1 MGIVTA
7 FIDALAGFVRR
18 NPLTVLLIVVLA
30 VGTPA
35 LLRGI
40 ALFIL
45 YFIVGLLFLGIT
57 LLLLFRWRLHRAQR
71 EMERHFG
78 EGFGT
83 QGGFGAQDSG
93 TSPRREARSGAEGEV
108 RVHKTSASPEKRVAE
123 DVGDYVDFEETKDP
137 GR

>member
-7 FIDALAGFVRR
+7 FIDALVGFVRR

-30 VGTPA
+30 VGAPA

-45 YFIVGLLFLGIT
+45 YFVMGLLFLGIT

-71 EMERHFG
+71 EMERRFG
-78 EGFGT
+78 EGFGERS
-83 QGGFGAQDSG
+83 GFGG
-93 TSPRREARSGAEGEV
+93 TGAPPRGEPRRGAEGEV

-123 DVGDYVDFEETKDP
+123 DVGDYVDFEETKEP

>member
-1 MGIVTA
+1 MRFVTA
-7 FIDALAGFVRR
+7 FIDALAGFVQR

-30 VGTPA
+30 VGAPA
-35 LLRGI
+35 LLRGL

-45 YFIVGLLFLGIT
+45 YFIMGLLFLGVA

-71 EMERHFG
+71 EMERQFG
-78 EGFGT
+78 EGFGPRA
-83 QGGFGAQDSG
+83 GFGGQGA
-93 TSPRREARSGAEGEV
+93 SPRGGTRRGAEGEV